1 MPISNWDQIPAI
13 MNEVYRLQ
21 PKTVLDL
28 GIGFGKYGPLLRE
41 VLDGMHGRCQASQWL
56 HIINGEEA
64 HRRYQNPAWD
74 CYDEVLLR
82 DFSKPHEAEDPWGLW
97 DHDLVLMIDS
107 LEHLEPER
115 GRAMLDELVAHNKH
129 VIISV
134 PVVPMPQGAVYGN
147 EFETHRTHHDGTEF
161 ERFNPV
167 VLYQGMTRVFSIK
180 GKL

>member
-41 VLDGMHGRCQASQWL
+41 VLDGMLGRCRPEQWQARIEGS
-56 HIINGEEA
+56 EA
-64 HRRYQNPAWD
+64 HHAYDNPCWE
-74 CYDEVLLR
+74 CYSMVY
-82 DFSKPHEAEDPWGLW
+82 AEDFTQDPPDGY
-97 DHDLVLMIDS
+97 DLVLMIDS
-107 LEHLEPER
+107 LEHLEPEQ
-115 GRAMLDELVAHNKH
+115 GRKFLEDLVANNRH

-167 VLYQGMTRVFSIK
+167 VLYRGMTQVFSIK